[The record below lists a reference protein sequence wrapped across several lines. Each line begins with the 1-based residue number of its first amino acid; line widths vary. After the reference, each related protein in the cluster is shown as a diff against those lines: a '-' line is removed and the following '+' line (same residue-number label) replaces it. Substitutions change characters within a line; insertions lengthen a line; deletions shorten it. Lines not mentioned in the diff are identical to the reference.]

1 MVKRITVGVWRAA
14 QCATAACCLALGACA
29 SGGDTGLLIL
39 ADPGKYQYHNC
50 TQLAEARTKALDR
63 QKELKGLIDKAEQ
76 GTGGVFVGA
85 IAYRSDYV
93 AVGQD
98 LQTLDA
104 TAREKKCPPAG
115 ATAPAPAR

>member
-1 MVKRITVGVWRAA
+1 MLKRIIGGFWRAPYF
-14 QCATAACCLALGACA
+14 ATAACCLALGACA

-76 GTGGVFVGA
+76 GAGGVFVGA

-98 LQTLDA
+98 LQTLEA
-104 TAREKKCPPAG
+104 TAREKKCPPPG
-115 ATAPAPAR
+115 ATIPTTAR